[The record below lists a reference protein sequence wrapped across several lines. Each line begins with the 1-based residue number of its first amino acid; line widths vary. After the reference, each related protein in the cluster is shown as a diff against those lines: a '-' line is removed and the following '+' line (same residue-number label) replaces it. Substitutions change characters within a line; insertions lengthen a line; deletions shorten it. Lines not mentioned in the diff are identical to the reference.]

1 MVTSATSYMI
11 IDAFLDVVV
20 KRNVHHWHCYS
31 MKSTAI
37 DIYTWIAMEMHYVL
51 LPFLPVR

>member
-11 IDAFLDVVV
+11 IDTFLDVVV
-20 KRNVHHWHCYS
+20 KRNVHYWDCYS